1 MGEGWRLSASTVR
14 LAWWRPEALPPR
26 SRRGTTRTSRRPR
39 PPASASSCA
48 CAASA
53 GVCVCCRVGST
64 RPHTASSLARS
75 SAPQIQTAATLRVLY
90 QSLCPCVCRRKSN
103 SSTSSSNS
111 PLCTR
116 PLAHTHSTQHTA
128 AGPLSYSRRSRRIA
142 VEHECDASEHE
153 RECATRNAHS
163 VRSRNPAAA
172 RRMQPAASACG
183 VATGAPCHPGLA
195 PDVGHAAVVVL
206 HGRFYRAGVVSGI
219 GSVASSGIGVAATV
233 IGCPE
238 CGGGSPSE
246 CAQRVLQGR
255 ETDRCDG

>member
-1 MGEGWRLSASTVR
+1 MGPTAHLHCPPPARVWPWARGGVSVR

-53 GVCVCCRVGST
+53 RVRVCVCVGSP

-116 PLAHTHSTQHTA
+116 PLAHTQHTA
-128 AGPLSYSRRSRRIA
+128 
-142 VEHECDASEHE
+142 H
-153 RECATRNAHS
+153 
-163 VRSRNPAAA
+163 
-172 RRMQPAASACG
+172 
-183 VATGAPCHPGLA
+183 
-195 PDVGHAAVVVL
+195 
-206 HGRFYRAGVVSGI
+206 
-219 GSVASSGIGVAATV
+219 SSGALELFEAQPTHRGRARVRRERTRARVRDAQ
-233 IGCPE
+233 
-238 CGGGSPSE
+238 
-246 CAQRVLQGR
+246 CAQREIAKPSCSSSHAASSLSLQSSN
-255 ETDRCDG
+255 RCALPPWTRTRRWPRRRHRPARPLLSCRRRQRYRQRR